1 MLLDIFKSNEE
12 KANKLSQE
20 TGLEPQQINQIVNA
34 TVTTMLGEIKGVF
47 EQQQENHEDTQKA
60 LRATYKQNT
69 QISSKLDETN
79 KRIENVEG
87 EFFEGKEEKALKHTI
102 EKKAKQIVDKKGV
115 QMTID
120 VYNEENNLNIYE
132 QVDAKEKQD
141 AQYKRDL
148 GKCKNK
154 ILKSVLKY
162 AGYKGN
168 ASYRDIKKR
177 DLNRMLDY
185 ILNLKA
191 SQIEI

>member
-1 MLLDIFKSNEE
+1 MLLDIFKTNEE
-12 KANKLSQE
+12 KAKQLSKD
-20 TGLEPQQINQIVNA
+20 TGLDPKQINQIVNA
-34 TVTTMLGEIKGVF
+34 TVTTMLREIKGIF

-60 LRATYKQNT
+60 LRVTYKQNT
-69 QISSKLDETN
+69 QISNKLDETN

-102 EKKAKQIVDKKGV
+102 EKKAKQIIDKKGS
-115 QMTID
+115 QITLDLNI
-120 VYNEENNLNIYE
+120 EENYLNIYE

-154 ILKSVLKY
+154 ILKSTLKY
-162 AGYKGN
+162 VGYKGN

-177 DLNRMLDY
+177 DLDRMLSY

>member
-34 TVTTMLGEIKGVF
+34 TITTMLGEIKGIF

-191 SQIEI
+191 SKIEI

>member
-1 MLLDIFKSNEE
+1 MLLDIFKTNEE
-12 KANKLSQE
+12 KAEQLSKD
-20 TGLEPQQINQIVNA
+20 TGLDPKQINQIVNA
-34 TVTTMLGEIKGVF
+34 TVTTMLGEIKGIF

-60 LRATYKQNT
+60 LRVTYKQNT
-69 QISSKLDETN
+69 QISNKLDETN

-102 EKKAKQIVDKKGV
+102 EKKAKQIIDKKGS
-115 QMTID
+115 QITLDLNI
-120 VYNEENNLNIYE
+120 EENYLDIYE

-141 AQYKRDL
+141 AQYKKDL
-148 GKCKNK
+148 GKCKDK
-154 ILKSVLKY
+154 ILKSTLKY
-162 AGYKGN
+162 VGYKGN

-177 DLNRMLDY
+177 DLDRMLSY

>member
-1 MLLDIFKSNEE
+1 MLLDIFKTNEE
-12 KANKLSQE
+12 KAKQLSKD
-20 TGLEPQQINQIVNA
+20 TGLDPKQINQIVNA
-34 TVTTMLGEIKGVF
+34 TVTTMLGEIKGSF

-60 LRATYKQNT
+60 LRVTYKQNT
-69 QISSKLDETN
+69 QISNKLDETN

-102 EKKAKQIVDKKGV
+102 EKKAKQIIDKKGS
-115 QMTID
+115 QITLDLNI
-120 VYNEENNLNIYE
+120 EENYLNIYE

-154 ILKSVLKY
+154 ILKSTLKY
-162 AGYKGN
+162 VGYKGN

-177 DLNRMLDY
+177 DLDRMLSY

>member
-34 TVTTMLGEIKGVF
+34 TVTTMLGEIKGIF

-102 EKKAKQIVDKKGV
+102 EKKVKQIVDKKGV

-191 SQIEI
+191 SKIEI

>member
-1 MLLDIFKSNEE
+1 MLLDIFKTNEE
-12 KANKLSQE
+12 KAKQLSKD
-20 TGLEPQQINQIVNA
+20 TGLDPKQINQIVNA
-34 TVTTMLGEIKGVF
+34 TVTTMLGEIKGIF
-47 EQQQENHEDTQKA
+47 EQQQENHEDTQKD
-60 LRATYKQNT
+60 LRVTYKQNT
-69 QISSKLDETN
+69 QISNKLDETN

-102 EKKAKQIVDKKGV
+102 EKKAKQIIDKKGS
-115 QMTID
+115 QITLDLNI
-120 VYNEENNLNIYE
+120 EENYLYIYE

-154 ILKSVLKY
+154 ILKSTLKY
-162 AGYKGN
+162 VGYKGN

-177 DLNRMLDY
+177 DLDRMLSY

>member
-12 KANKLSQE
+12 KAKQLSE
-20 TGLEPQQINQIVNA
+20 DTGLNPEQINQIVDA
-34 TVTTMLGEIKGVF
+34 TLRTTFGELRGIF
-47 EQQQENHEDTQKA
+47 EQQQENHESTQNA
-60 LRATYKQNT
+60 LRATYKQNA
-69 QISSKLDETN
+69 QISNKLDETN

-102 EKKAKQIVDKKGV
+102 EKKAKQIIDKKGS
-115 QMTID
+115 QMSI
-120 VYNEENNLNIYE
+120 NLNIEENYLNIYE

-154 ILKSVLKY
+154 ILKSTLKY

-177 DLNRMLDY
+177 DLDRILSY

>member
-1 MLLDIFKSNEE
+1 
-12 KANKLSQE
+12 
-20 TGLEPQQINQIVNA
+20 
-34 TVTTMLGEIKGVF
+34 
-47 EQQQENHEDTQKA
+47 
-60 LRATYKQNT
+60 
-69 QISSKLDETN
+69 
-79 KRIENVEG
+79 
-87 EFFEGKEEKALKHTI
+87 
-102 EKKAKQIVDKKGV
+102 
-115 QMTID
+115 MTID
-120 VYNEENNLNIYE
+120 VYNEENNLDIYE

-185 ILNLKA
+185 ILNLKS

>member
-1 MLLDIFKSNEE
+1 MLLDIFKTNEE
-12 KANKLSQE
+12 KAKQLSKD
-20 TGLEPQQINQIVNA
+20 TGLDPKQINQIVNA
-34 TVTTMLGEIKGVF
+34 TVTTMLGEIKGIF

-60 LRATYKQNT
+60 LRVTYKQNT
-69 QISSKLDETN
+69 QISNKLDETN

-102 EKKAKQIVDKKGV
+102 EKKAKQIIDKKGS
-115 QMTID
+115 QITLDLNI
-120 VYNEENNLNIYE
+120 EENYLNIYE

-154 ILKSVLKY
+154 ILKSTLKY
-162 AGYKGN
+162 VGYKGN

-177 DLNRMLDY
+177 DLDRMLSY

>member
-12 KANKLSQE
+12 KAKQLSE
-20 TGLEPQQINQIVNA
+20 DTGLNPEQINQIVDA
-34 TVTTMLGEIKGVF
+34 TLRTAFGELRGIF
-47 EQQQENHEDTQKA
+47 EQQQENHESTQNA
-60 LRATYKQNT
+60 LRATYKQNA
-69 QISSKLDETN
+69 QISNKLDETN

-102 EKKAKQIVDKKGV
+102 EKKAKQIIDKKGS
-115 QMTID
+115 QMSI
-120 VYNEENNLNIYE
+120 NLNIEENYLNIYE

-154 ILKSVLKY
+154 ILKSTLKY

-177 DLNRMLDY
+177 DLDRMLSY

>member
-1 MLLDIFKSNEE
+1 MLLDIFKSNED
-12 KANKLSQE
+12 KAKQLSKE

-34 TVTTMLGEIKGVF
+34 TVTTMLGEMKGFF

-60 LRATYKQNT
+60 LRVTYKQGS
-69 QISSKLDETN
+69 QISNKLDETN
-79 KRIENVEG
+79 QRIEKVEG

-102 EKKAKQIVDKKGV
+102 EKKAKQIVNKKGV

-120 VYNEENNLNIYE
+120 VYNEENNLDIYE

-185 ILNLKA
+185 ILNLKS

>member
-1 MLLDIFKSNEE
+1 MLLDIFKTNEE
-12 KANKLSQE
+12 KAKQLSKD
-20 TGLEPQQINQIVNA
+20 TGLDPKQINQIVNA
-34 TVTTMLGEIKGVF
+34 TVTTMLGEIKGIF

-60 LRATYKQNT
+60 LRVTYKQNT
-69 QISSKLDETN
+69 QISNKLDETN

-102 EKKAKQIVDKKGV
+102 EKKAKQIIDKKGS
-115 QMTID
+115 QITLDLNI
-120 VYNEENNLNIYE
+120 EENYLNIYE

-154 ILKSVLKY
+154 ILKSTLKY
-162 AGYKGN
+162 VGYKGN
-168 ASYRDIKKR
+168 VSYRDIKKR
-177 DLNRMLDY
+177 DLDRMLSY

>member
-1 MLLDIFKSNEE
+1 MLLDIFKSNED
-12 KANKLSQE
+12 KAKQLSKE

-34 TVTTMLGEIKGVF
+34 TVTTMLGEMKGYF

-60 LRATYKQNT
+60 LRVTYKQGS
-69 QISSKLDETN
+69 QISNKLDETN
-79 KRIENVEG
+79 QRIEKVEG
-87 EFFEGKEEKALKHTI
+87 EFFEGKEERALKHTI
-102 EKKAKQIVDKKGV
+102 EKKSKQIVDKKGV

-120 VYNEENNLNIYE
+120 VYNEENNLDIYE

-185 ILNLKA
+185 ILNLKS

>member
-1 MLLDIFKSNEE
+1 MLLDILKTNEE
-12 KANKLSQE
+12 KAKQLSKD
-20 TGLEPQQINQIVNA
+20 TGLDPKQINQIVNA
-34 TVTTMLGEIKGVF
+34 TVTTMLGEIKGIF

-60 LRATYKQNT
+60 LRVNHKQNT
-69 QISSKLDETN
+69 QISNKLDETN
-79 KRIENVEG
+79 KRIESVEG

-102 EKKAKQIVDKKGV
+102 EKKAKQIIDKKGS
-115 QMTID
+115 QITLDLNI
-120 VYNEENNLNIYE
+120 EENYLDIYE

-154 ILKSVLKY
+154 ILKSTLKY
-162 AGYKGN
+162 VGYKGN

-177 DLNRMLDY
+177 DLDRMLSY

>member
-34 TVTTMLGEIKGVF
+34 TVTTMLGEIKGIF

-191 SQIEI
+191 SKIEI

>member
-1 MLLDIFKSNEE
+1 MLLDIFKTNEE
-12 KANKLSQE
+12 KAKQLSKD
-20 TGLEPQQINQIVNA
+20 TGLDPKQINQIVNA
-34 TVTTMLGEIKGVF
+34 TVTTMLGEIKGIF

-60 LRATYKQNT
+60 LRITYKQNT
-69 QISSKLDETN
+69 QISNKLDETN

-102 EKKAKQIVDKKGV
+102 EKKAKQIIDKKGS
-115 QMTID
+115 QITLDLNI
-120 VYNEENNLNIYE
+120 EENYLNIYE

-154 ILKSVLKY
+154 ILKSTLKY
-162 AGYKGN
+162 VGYKGN

-177 DLNRMLDY
+177 DLDRMLSY

>member
-1 MLLDIFKSNEE
+1 MLLDIFKTNEE
-12 KANKLSQE
+12 KAKQLSKD
-20 TGLEPQQINQIVNA
+20 TGLDPKQINQIVNA
-34 TVTTMLGEIKGVF
+34 TVTTMLGEIKGIF

-60 LRATYKQNT
+60 LRVTYKQNT
-69 QISSKLDETN
+69 QISNKLDETN

-102 EKKAKQIVDKKGV
+102 EKKAKQIIDKKGS
-115 QMTID
+115 QITLDLNI
-120 VYNEENNLNIYE
+120 EENYLNIYE

-154 ILKSVLKY
+154 ILKSTLKY

-177 DLNRMLDY
+177 DLDRMLSY

>member
-1 MLLDIFKSNEE
+1 MLLDIFKTNEE
-12 KANKLSQE
+12 KAKQLSKD
-20 TGLEPQQINQIVNA
+20 TGLDPKQINQIVNA

-60 LRATYKQNT
+60 LRVTYKQNA
-69 QISSKLDETN
+69 QISNKLDETN

-102 EKKAKQIVDKKGV
+102 EKKAKQIIDKKGS
-115 QMTID
+115 QITLDLNIK
-120 VYNEENNLNIYE
+120 ENYLNIYE

-154 ILKSVLKY
+154 ILKSTLKY
-162 AGYKGN
+162 VGYKGN

-177 DLNRMLDY
+177 DLDRMLSY

>member
-12 KANKLSQE
+12 KAKQLSKD
-20 TGLEPQQINQIVNA
+20 TGLNPEQINQIVDA
-34 TVTTMLGEIKGVF
+34 TLRTTFGELRGIF
-47 EQQQENHEDTQKA
+47 EQQQENHESTQNA
-60 LRATYKQNT
+60 LRATYKQNA
-69 QISSKLDETN
+69 QISNKLDETN

-102 EKKAKQIVDKKGV
+102 EKKAKQIIDKKGS
-115 QMTID
+115 QMSINLN
-120 VYNEENNLNIYE
+120 NEENYLNIYE

-154 ILKSVLKY
+154 ILKSTLKY

-177 DLNRMLDY
+177 DLDRMLSY

>member
-1 MLLDIFKSNEE
+1 MLLDIFKSNED
-12 KANKLSQE
+12 KAKQLSKE

-34 TVTTMLGEIKGVF
+34 TVTTMLGEMTGYF

-60 LRATYKQNT
+60 LRVTYKQGS
-69 QISSKLDETN
+69 QISNKLDETN
-79 KRIENVEG
+79 QRIEKVEG
-87 EFFEGKEEKALKHTI
+87 EFFEGKEERALKHTI
-102 EKKAKQIVDKKGV
+102 EKKSKQIVDKKGV

-120 VYNEENNLNIYE
+120 VYNEENNLDIYE

-141 AQYKRDL
+141 AQYKKDL

-185 ILNLKA
+185 ILNLK
-191 SQIEI
+191 SKQIEI